1 MFYLSLET
9 GLGFDWMCNYD
20 ICVRVYTLLA
30 DSISMF
36 MGAFFFV
43 TNFCAFSLDGILIV
57 QGAFFSVLCI
67 FIVSHPSTLR
77 LVCYAFLWF

>member
-1 MFYLSLET
+1 MSIGAQQCSPNKKRKAGHVGLSKSEINLMFYLSLET

-36 MGAFFFV
+36 MGAFFF
-43 TNFCAFSLDGILIV
+43 C
-57 QGAFFSVLCI
+57 
-67 FIVSHPSTLR
+67 
-77 LVCYAFLWF
+77 FL